1 VTNEQPVALTRE
13 TFMTRFAVGEQVIIR
28 YGRQQGH
35 KAKIMESQPADVY
48 KVKVADGSVRFFSGK
63 GLAKEK

>member
-1 VTNEQPVALTRE
+1 
-13 TFMTRFAVGEQVIIR
+13 MTRFAVGEQVIIR